1 MKKRIIIILLIVLD
15 IVMVILSLNLGNNY
29 IKNKNKLT
37 EILKDREYDDLKKE
51 YLIEINEYKEKL
63 AKNYNIDAIDA
74 LELREIIREINDS
87 YGGLLKKEEINKDK
101 INSLKKQKETL
112 SSKLDKLVW
121 ENEQKRVY
129 LVKNVHTINQY
140 TEGYP
145 TGCESAALW
154 VLLKHYGIDV
164 NLDDI
169 IDNLKKG
176 EEPYY
181 ENGVRY
187 GGNIYIE
194 FAGHPSRYTS
204 FGTYDKTIEELAN
217 MYKKG
222 IINGSGMNF
231 NKVLDKVR
239 EGIPVLVWNSADLVI
254 PYISAS
260 WIYKPTGEKINW
272 IRGEHALVVVGYD
285 NNNVITSD
293 TLTGTIRYFNKQVFE
308 NRYNAYGKRTL
319 YYEE

>member
-1 MKKRIIIILLIVLD
+1 MPSGLWREKD
-15 IVMVILSLNLGNNY
+15 NY
-29 IKNKNKLT
+29 DNKIKTRLQWSDCAGFFYA
-37 EILKDREYDDLKKE
+37 IYFGD
-51 YLIEINEYKEKL
+51 IEINENILE
-63 AKNYNIDAIDA
+63 NTTVSYNLGEIPEYNGKIFVTINNNIPNFEESDFT
-74 LELREIIREINDS
+74 RECFER
-87 YGGLLKKEEINKDK
+87 Y
-101 INSLKKQKETL
+101 
-112 SSKLDKLVW
+112 SKLDKLVW

-194 FAGHPSRYTS
+194 FVY
-204 FGTYDKTIEELAN
+204 
-217 MYKKG
+217 
-222 IINGSGMNF
+222 
-231 NKVLDKVR
+231 
-239 EGIPVLVWNSADLVI
+239 
-254 PYISAS
+254 
-260 WIYKPTGEKINW
+260 
-272 IRGEHALVVVGYD
+272 
-285 NNNVITSD
+285 
-293 TLTGTIRYFNKQVFE
+293 
-308 NRYNAYGKRTL
+308 
-319 YYEE
+319 